1 MPQSN
6 AERLSIT
13 NESNVLLDP
22 EVLPDLS
29 TQALVLTVLATLV
42 KYSNDEQELRVLYQ
56 YLAEGSVV
64 FRSVFSVMYVTNAQL
79 RCGHQIDGPL
89 FSRFAR
95 PPPPAIRCS
104 TKRSTTS

>member
-1 MPQSN
+1 MVERERASPVCITSFAFCLQS
-6 AERLSIT
+6 T
-13 NESNVLLDP
+13 NERSSVSNDSNVLLDP

-64 FRSVFSVMYVTNAQL
+64 FQRVFSVMYVP
-79 RCGHQIDGPL
+79 D
-89 FSRFAR
+89 AR
-95 PPPPAIRCS
+95 R
-104 TKRSTTS
+104 R